1 VSYLL
6 ILILLVGL
14 GGWVD
19 ARLNW
24 PRPVRA

>member
-6 ILILLVGL
+6 ILILLVWL

-19 ARLNW
+19 SRLNW
-24 PRPVRA
+24 PRPERA